1 MDPRSE
7 VILRQQQLLQG
18 SVLMVN
24 ACADGLAQQ
33 LDPDVANAVNLQ
45 YWSWHAGD
53 AAQLNKQ
60 GAQVTF
66 AVEVDAANIQQV
78 VIYIP
83 KSKTLLAYVLHHLA
97 SQLALGSEIFLVGEK
112 KGGIESAAKLLKDYG
127 NARKVDSARHC
138 QLWQLQLNHQ
148 PPAKTL
154 SDWVQRYD
162 ICFADQTFSICALP
176 GVFSQK
182 HLDVGTAVLLP
193 YLTQVKG
200 KRLADFGCGAG
211 VMSVCLAHA
220 KPNAEIFALDVDA
233 FALASTQFS
242 FAANGFV
249 DAAQYQ
255 VLAVT
260 GIQDSPTGLD
270 AIISNPPFHQGIHTH
285 YSATEDLCR
294 ESVKHLKGHGQLL
307 IVANRFLQ
315 YEPILQQHFRILN
328 KLTEQQG
335 FKVLQA
341 KP

>member
-18 SVLMVN
+18 QVLLVN
-24 ACADGLAQQ
+24 APADGLRTQ
-33 LDPDVANAVNLQ
+33 LDTTVAKAVSLQ

-53 AAQLNKQ
+53 AAQLNAQ
-60 GAQVTF
+60 GANVTF
-66 AVEVDAANIQQV
+66 AVEIDAANIQQV

-83 KSKTLLAYVLHHLA
+83 KSKTLLAYVLHHLS

-112 KGGIESAAKLLKDYG
+112 KGGIESAAKQLSPYG
-127 NARKVDSARHC
+127 KVIKLDSARHC
-138 QLWQLQLNHQ
+138 QLWQVKLAHHPQVKALNE
-148 PPAKTL
+148 
-154 SDWVQRYD
+154 WVQRYE
-162 ICFADQTFSICALP
+162 IEWAQQRLTICALP
-176 GVFSQK
+176 GVFSQN

-193 YLTQVKG
+193 YLLQVKG

-211 VMSVCLAHA
+211 VISACLAIQNPQA
-220 KPNAEIFALDVDA
+220 KIFALDVDA
-233 FALASTQFS
+233 FALASTRLT
-242 FAANGFV
+242 FAANGLV
-249 DAAQYQ
+249 DAAKYQ
-255 VLAVT
+255 VKTVT
-260 GIQDSPTGLD
+260 GIQDAPTGLD

-294 ESVKHLKGHGQLL
+294 ESVKHLKAHGQLL

-315 YEPILQQHFRILN
+315 YEPIIQQHFHQLN

-335 FKVLQA
+335 FKVMQA